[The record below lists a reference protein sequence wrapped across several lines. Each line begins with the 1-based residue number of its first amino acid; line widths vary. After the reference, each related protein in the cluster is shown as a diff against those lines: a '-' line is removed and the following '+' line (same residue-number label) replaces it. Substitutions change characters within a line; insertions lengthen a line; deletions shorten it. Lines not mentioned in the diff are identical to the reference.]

1 MRQRAILIASVA
13 INLALVAALFAF
25 YRKYPRGPLQV
36 GDTPGVATAANS
48 DKTRIVVRKQF
59 FSWQDVESDNYPIYI
74 KNLRDIGVPEQTI
87 RDIIVADVNQ
97 LYARKRQ
104 TEVVTADQQWWRSD
118 PDTSLDQAAMLKVAA
133 LEQERR
139 ALLTTLLGPDWET
152 ATGPQPPR
160 PGIVL
165 NGPVLG
171 ELSPDV
177 KQAVQDISTR
187 SQQRTMAYIVAQRQA
202 GKNPDPGEIARIRQ
216 ETRNQLA
223 QILTPAQ
230 LEEFLL
236 RYSQSAAGLR
246 RDLHGFDVS
255 ADEFRRIFRA
265 TDAIDQQIAND
276 YSGDSVTTAQQRAAL
291 ERQRDDAIKNTLGPE
306 RYEELIMAKDPAYR
320 DAVMTAQETGASP
333 AMVTNLYAINV
344 AAMQEMDR
352 ISNDATLSADQKAM
366 ALKAVQ
372 DQQQSASD
380 QLLGV
385 TPPPSTTTTA
395 ATQPVPTIPHPY
407 VPGETIDGIA
417 NTYGVSADD
426 LRKANPG
433 LDFNRLTRDAV
444 IRVPQPGATG
454 R

>member
-1 MRQRAILIASVA
+1 MPGLQVHSLMRQRAILIASVA

-36 GDTPGVATAANS
+36 GDTPRVATAANS

-306 RYEELIMAKDPAYR
+306 RYQELVMAKDPAYR

-333 AMVTNLYAINV
+333 AMVTNLYAINI

-407 VPGETIDGIA
+407 VP
-417 NTYGVSADD
+417 
-426 LRKANPG
+426 
-433 LDFNRLTRDAV
+433 
-444 IRVPQPGATG
+444 
-454 R
+454 